1 VHFAQLRRLD
11 ASLLVGLYA
20 KDLYAE
26 KDIFLTYVGRCVRLR
41 LAPPRGGVTHLRP
54 RGHRRGHRARR
65 HGERDDLGHG
75 PATQISGQSE
85 PL

>member
-26 KDIFLTYVGRCVRLR
+26 KAILRTTRADACVY
-41 LAPPRGGVTHLRP
+41 TSHHLD
-54 RGHRRGHRARR
+54 
-65 HGERDDLGHG
+65 E
-75 PATQISGQSE
+75 GQSVCDRAAIDE
-85 PL
+85 VIAHGGTANGSIRSTAP